1 MEKPALS
8 RAERVSMFFTSTWIV
23 PKKAMSEEHRT
34 KLADVLFRS
43 RATEGNR
50 PNSGEQAQ
58 PHAGA
63 PINQKRGVGHDR
75 A

>member
-50 PNSGEQAQ
+50 PNSDEQAPPYTGIPPKQ
-58 PHAGA
+58 KGGEGHNGA
-63 PINQKRGVGHDR
+63 
-75 A
+75 